1 MRPGRQLAFL
11 WGGAALVCAA
21 AAPFAPALARGLPP
35 CPFHALL
42 GIPCLTCG
50 STRALLALARFDL
63 GTAFSWNPLAAAA
76 GILFAVGGLAA
87 LGVALAGRCVEV
99 PRPTPA
105 FRAALALAICANWV
119 FLVAAGR

>member
-21 AAPFAPALARGLPP
+21 AAPLAPALARGLPP
-35 CPFHALL
+35 CPFRALM

-50 STRALLALARFDL
+50 STRALLALARFDV
-63 GTAFSWNPLAAAA
+63 GAAFSWNPLAAAA
-76 GILFAVGGLAA
+76 GILLVFGGLAA
-87 LGVALAGRCVEV
+87 LGAALLGRGVET

-105 FRAALALAICANWV
+105 LRAALALAVAANWV

>member
-11 WGGAALVCAA
+11 WGAAALVSTA

-35 CPFHALL
+35 CPFRALV
-42 GIPCLTCG
+42 GVPCLTCG
-50 STRALLALARFDL
+50 STRALLALARFDVGAAL
-63 GTAFSWNPLAAAA
+63 SWNPLAAAA
-76 GILFAVGGLAA
+76 AIVLVLGGLAA
-87 LGVALAGRCVEV
+87 LGAALAGRGVEA

-105 FRAALALAICANWV
+105 LRAAVALALAANWA